1 MISWI
6 LGITEAF
13 TVFVVFFFWWSI
25 SYALLKSLFDS
36 MLNRLIS
43 IKAPTSEDIET
54 KPFWKR
60 LRTFATLYPVGVGI
74 ITFVFYL
81 WYFLS

>member
-1 MISWI
+1 MLTCI
-6 LGITEAF
+6 LKITEAF
-13 TVFVVFFFWWSI
+13 TVFVVFFFWWSL
-25 SYALLKSLFDS
+25 SYALLKVLLDS

-43 IKAPTSEDIET
+43 IKAPTSEDIKT

-60 LRTFATLYPVGVGI
+60 LRTFTTLYPVGVGI

>member
-43 IKAPTSEDIET
+43 RMMPAPQDIET
-54 KPFWKR
+54 DPFWKR
-60 LRTFATLYPVGVGI
+60 MFTFSMLYPIGI
-74 ITFVFYL
+74 GLITFLFYL
-81 WYFLS
+81 CYFLS